1 MLTYADVCRSESP
14 SRGPPLRGLKDLK
27 GGGSGEPVSLG
38 LKALVALLDDKRWKP
53 KVVMF
58 ALQALSNVAGAQFTG
73 FTRTKVQILTQKA
86 RCNVAESG
94 GKGAEALV
102 TAPLAAGTHFFFPLP
117 PAEAGGSR
125 DSGAA
130 GGRCSVY
137 LLYW

>member
-73 FTRTKVQILTQKA
+73 FTRTKVQTLTQKVLY
-86 RCNVAESG
+86 NVAESG
-94 GKGAEALV
+94 GKGAEAVV
-102 TAPLAAGTHFFFPLP
+102 TAPLAAGTHFFS
-117 PAEAGGSR
+117 PAASRGGCR

-130 GGRCSVY
+130 GGRCRVY
-137 LLYW
+137 YTC